1 MPALRGGKTEEGEE
15 GTPVPVWPETSP
27 DVLLPGVSSAGG
39 GGGLDRARA
48 RRALS
53 LPLHQPQRLWAAL
66 SCCCRFL
73 SPLCRAAWMQPL
85 VTASSLRF
93 VLAC

>member
-39 GGGLDRARA
+39 GGGSIVL
-48 RRALS
+48 
-53 LPLHQPQRLWAAL
+53 
-66 SCCCRFL
+66 
-73 SPLCRAAWMQPL
+73 
-85 VTASSLRF
+85 
-93 VLAC
+93 VLAAPCRCRCISHNGCGRL